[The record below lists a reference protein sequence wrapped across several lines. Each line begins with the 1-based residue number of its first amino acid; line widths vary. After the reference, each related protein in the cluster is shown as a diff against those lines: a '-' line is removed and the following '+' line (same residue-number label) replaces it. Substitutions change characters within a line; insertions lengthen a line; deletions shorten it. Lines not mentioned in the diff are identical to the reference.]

1 MFVFTDKE
9 QDIFVVTKHYLSVL
23 IIFLFL
29 KRSGISWDGMRFNRT
44 DIFLTLSYSREWGR
58 YSKISILLTVKK
70 NNFLQHWHLVEPEK
84 QKKELSRIV
93 LWLALSARPIL
104 TFLNYIFN
112 TFMELKILER
122 VSFKRW
128 QKIDRFCQQII
139 WATTSNFLKFFKS
152 HRFQWDRCIDF
163 FRDQPVNLLFW
174 FVVTP
179 CLHGIFIINY

>member
-1 MFVFTDKE
+1 MID
-9 QDIFVVTKHYLSVL
+9 
-23 IIFLFL
+23 
-29 KRSGISWDGMRFNRT
+29 
-44 DIFLTLSYSREWGR
+44 
-58 YSKISILLTVKK
+58 TVKK

-139 WATTSNFLKFFKS
+139 
-152 HRFQWDRCIDF
+152 
-163 FRDQPVNLLFW
+163 
-174 FVVTP
+174 
-179 CLHGIFIINY
+179 